1 MYVDFFLVPQFV
13 SYHNFKSLKLSEVI
27 RAEAETLFS
36 VQLLINILMLL
47 LFLMKK
53 IIFGAHKGQNQSKHY
68 VKIKMF

>member
-53 IIFGAHKGQNQSKHY
+53 NIFGAHKGPNLSKHY
-68 VKIKMF
+68 VLYSK